1 MEIKYLSIKNFK
13 SIRHMEISD
22 IQNALILVGKNN
34 TGKSSILH
42 ALRAVE
48 GSYEISEDDF
58 NETMQNIE
66 IRFTLS
72 LTEEDLHI
80 FHKNG
85 IVSQYKKYDLW
96 KNDFES
102 KLPSYQN
109 EEITFTF
116 IANKEGKQRFYDGKK
131 KHNKY
136 IREIFPTIYFIGTNR
151 NLKQIQDDLFM
162 L

>member
-48 GSYEISEDDF
+48 GSYEISLDDF

-66 IRFTLS
+66 IGFILS
-72 LTEEDLHI
+72 ITEEDLHI

-85 IVSQYKKYDLW
+85 IVSQYKNTIFGKR
-96 KNDFES
+96 DFES
-102 KLPSYQN
+102 KLPSYKMKRSPLHSLPIKKAN
-109 EEITFTF
+109 SGFTMEKRNIISIFGKFSQLF
-116 IANKEGKQRFYDGKK
+116 ISLERTV
-131 KHNKY
+131 
-136 IREIFPTIYFIGTNR
+136 I
-151 NLKQIQDDLFM
+151 
-162 L
+162 

>member
-48 GSYEISEDDF
+48 GSYEISLDDF

-66 IRFTLS
+66 IGFILS
-72 LTEEDLHI
+72 ITEEDLHI
-80 FHKNG
+80 FHLNG
-85 IVSQYKKYDLW
+85 IASKHKK
-96 KNDFES
+96 
-102 KLPSYQN
+102 
-109 EEITFTF
+109 
-116 IANKEGKQRFYDGKK
+116 
-131 KHNKY
+131 
-136 IREIFPTIYFIGTNR
+136 
-151 NLKQIQDDLFM
+151 
-162 L
+162 

>member
-48 GSYEISEDDF
+48 GSYEISLDDF

-66 IRFTLS
+66 IGFLLS
-72 LTEEDLHI
+72 ITEEDLHI

-85 IVSQYKKYDLW
+85 IVSQYKKYDSLPI
-96 KNDFES
+96 KNANS
-102 KLPSYQN
+102 G
-109 EEITFTF
+109 FTIEKRNIISIFGKFSQLF
-116 IANKEGKQRFYDGKK
+116 ISLERTV
-131 KHNKY
+131 
-136 IREIFPTIYFIGTNR
+136 I
-151 NLKQIQDDLFM
+151 
-162 L
+162 

>member
-109 EEITFTF
+109 EEIP
-116 IANKEGKQRFYDGKK
+116 ISCAL
-131 KHNKY
+131 
-136 IREIFPTIYFIGTNR
+136 ICSTNPSCSER
-151 NLKQIQDDLFM
+151 ISSITCACSNSSG
-162 L
+162 

>member
-48 GSYEISEDDF
+48 GSYEISLDDF

-66 IRFTLS
+66 IGFILS
-72 LTEEDLHI
+72 ITEEDLHI

-96 KNDFES
+96 KKDFES
-102 KLPSYQN
+102 KLPSRSPLHSLPIKKAN
-109 EEITFTF
+109 SGFTMEKRNIISIFGKFSQLF
-116 IANKEGKQRFYDGKK
+116 ISLERTV
-131 KHNKY
+131 
-136 IREIFPTIYFIGTNR
+136 I
-151 NLKQIQDDLFM
+151 
-162 L
+162 

>member
-48 GSYEISEDDF
+48 GSYEISLDDF

-66 IRFTLS
+66 IGFILS
-72 LTEEDLHI
+72 ITEEDLHI

-85 IVSQYKKYDLW
+85 MVSQYKNMIFGKRILRVNFHLT
-96 KNDFES
+96 KMKRSPLRLLLIKKANS
-102 KLPSYQN
+102 G
-109 EEITFTF
+109 FTMVRRNIISISGRFSQPF
-116 IANKEGKQRFYDGKK
+116 ISLERTV
-131 KHNKY
+131 
-136 IREIFPTIYFIGTNR
+136 I
-151 NLKQIQDDLFM
+151 
-162 L
+162 

>member
-34 TGKSSILH
+34 TENHPSFMSCVQSKDLMKSHWMILT
-42 ALRAVE
+42 
-48 GSYEISEDDF
+48 
-58 NETMQNIE
+58 ETMQNIE
-66 IRFTLS
+66 IGFILS
-72 LTEEDLHI
+72 ITEEDLHI

-96 KNDFES
+96 KKDFES
-102 KLPSYQN
+102 KLPSYKN

-116 IANKEGKQRFYDGKK
+116 ICQ
-131 KHNKY
+131 
-136 IREIFPTIYFIGTNR
+136 
-151 NLKQIQDDLFM
+151 
-162 L
+162 

>member
-48 GSYEISEDDF
+48 GSYEISLDDF

-66 IRFTLS
+66 IGFILS
-72 LTEEDLHI
+72 ITEEDLHI

-96 KNDFES
+96 KKDFES
-102 KLPSYQN
+102 KLTLPIKKANSG
-109 EEITFTF
+109 FTMEKRNIISIFGKFSQLF
-116 IANKEGKQRFYDGKK
+116 ISLERTV
-131 KHNKY
+131 
-136 IREIFPTIYFIGTNR
+136 I
-151 NLKQIQDDLFM
+151 
-162 L
+162 

>member
-48 GSYEISEDDF
+48 GSYEISLDDF

-66 IRFTLS
+66 IGFILS
-72 LTEEDLHI
+72 ITEEDLHI

-96 KNDFES
+96 KKDFES
-102 KLPSYQN
+102 KLPSYKIKKAN
-109 EEITFTF
+109 SGFTMVRRNIISISGRFSQLF
-116 IANKEGKQRFYDGKK
+116 ISLERTV
-131 KHNKY
+131 
-136 IREIFPTIYFIGTNR
+136 I
-151 NLKQIQDDLFM
+151 
-162 L
+162 

>member
-48 GSYEISEDDF
+48 GSYEISLDDF

-66 IRFTLS
+66 IGFILS
-72 LTEEDLHI
+72 ITEEETQCGIL
-80 FHKNG
+80 KNYFPPA
-85 IVSQYKKYDLW
+85 S
-96 KNDFES
+96 
-102 KLPSYQN
+102 SYQYVPGN
-109 EEITFTF
+109 LPCTFP
-116 IANKEGKQRFYDGKK
+116 GCLC
-131 KHNKY
+131 HS
-136 IREIFPTIYFIGTNR
+136 
-151 NLKQIQDDLFM
+151 
-162 L
+162 

>member
-72 LTEEDLHI
+72 LTEDDLHI

-85 IVSQYKKYDLW
+85 IVSQYKKYNLW
-96 KNDFES
+96 KNDFD
-102 KLPSYQN
+102 
-109 EEITFTF
+109 
-116 IANKEGKQRFYDGKK
+116 R
-131 KHNKY
+131 
-136 IREIFPTIYFIGTNR
+136 
-151 NLKQIQDDLFM
+151 
-162 L
+162 

>member
-1 MEIKYLSIKNFK
+1 
-13 SIRHMEISD
+13 
-22 IQNALILVGKNN
+22 
-34 TGKSSILH
+34 
-42 ALRAVE
+42 
-48 GSYEISEDDF
+48 
-58 NETMQNIE
+58 MQNIE

-131 KHNKY
+131 KHN
-136 IREIFPTIYFIGTNR
+136 EIYQRDFPN
-151 NLKQIQDDLFM
+151 DLFYWNKS
-162 L
+162 

>member
-13 SIRHMEISD
+13 SIRHMEILD

-48 GSYEISEDDF
+48 GSYEISLDDF

-66 IRFTLS
+66 IGFILS
-72 LTEEDLHI
+72 ITEEDLHI

-96 KNDFES
+96 K
-102 KLPSYQN
+102 
-109 EEITFTF
+109 
-116 IANKEGKQRFYDGKK
+116 KEFC
-131 KHNKY
+131 
-136 IREIFPTIYFIGTNR
+136 E
-151 NLKQIQDDLFM
+151 
-162 L
+162 

>member
-48 GSYEISEDDF
+48 GSYEISLDDF

-66 IRFTLS
+66 IGFILS
-72 LTEEDLHI
+72 VTEEDLHI
-80 FHKNG
+80 FHKNQVEL
-85 IVSQYKKYDLW
+85 IKK
-96 KNDFES
+96 
-102 KLPSYQN
+102 
-109 EEITFTF
+109 
-116 IANKEGKQRFYDGKK
+116 GKQIYLYFYLKLFQQVD
-131 KHNKY
+131 HNLNSP
-136 IREIFPTIYFIGTNR
+136 FLNH
-151 NLKQIQDDLFM
+151 
-162 L
+162 

>member
-1 MEIKYLSIKNFK
+1 M
-13 SIRHMEISD
+13 
-22 IQNALILVGKNN
+22 
-34 TGKSSILH
+34 
-42 ALRAVE
+42 RAVE
-48 GSYEISEDDF
+48 GSYEISLDDF

-66 IRFTLS
+66 IGFILS
-72 LTEEDLHI
+72 ITEEDLHI

-85 IVSQYKKYDLW
+85 MVSQYKKYDLW
-96 KNDFES
+96 KKDFES

-136 IREIFPTIYFIGTNR
+136 IREIFPIIYFIGTNR

-162 L
+162 LQEDSLLKIMRTNCCMFDPVKPLSLIHI

>member
-48 GSYEISEDDF
+48 GSYEISLDDF

-66 IRFTLS
+66 IGFILS
-72 LTEEDLHI
+72 ITEEDLHI

-85 IVSQYKKYDLW
+85 MVSQYKKYDLW
-96 KNDFES
+96 KKDFEES
-102 KLPSYQN
+102 SFHLTKMKRSPLRSLLIKKAN
-109 EEITFTF
+109 SGFTMVRRSIISIFERFSQSF
-116 IANKEGKQRFYDGKK
+116 ISLERTV
-131 KHNKY
+131 
-136 IREIFPTIYFIGTNR
+136 I
-151 NLKQIQDDLFM
+151 
-162 L
+162 

>member
-48 GSYEISEDDF
+48 GSYEISLDDF

-66 IRFTLS
+66 IGFILS
-72 LTEEDLHI
+72 ITEEDLHI

-85 IVSQYKKYDLW
+85 MVSQYKNMIFGKRILRANFHLT
-96 KNDFES
+96 KMKRSPLRSLLIKKANS
-102 KLPSYQN
+102 G
-109 EEITFTF
+109 FTMVRRNIISISERFSQSF
-116 IANKEGKQRFYDGKK
+116 ISLERTV
-131 KHNKY
+131 
-136 IREIFPTIYFIGTNR
+136 I
-151 NLKQIQDDLFM
+151 
-162 L
+162 

>member
-48 GSYEISEDDF
+48 GSYEISLDDF

-66 IRFTLS
+66 IGFILS
-72 LTEEDLHI
+72 ITEEDLHI

-96 KNDFES
+96 KKDFES
-102 KLPSYQN
+102 KLPSYKN
-109 EEITFTF
+109 EEITFTSLPIKKANSGFTMEKGNIISIFGKFSQLF
-116 IANKEGKQRFYDGKK
+116 ISLERTV
-131 KHNKY
+131 
-136 IREIFPTIYFIGTNR
+136 I
-151 NLKQIQDDLFM
+151 
-162 L
+162 

>member
-48 GSYEISEDDF
+48 GSYEISLDDF

-66 IRFTLS
+66 IGFILS
-72 LTEEDLHI
+72 VTEEDLHI
-80 FHKNG
+80 FHKNAIFG
-85 IVSQYKKYDLW
+85 KRILRVNFHLTKMKRSPLRLLLIKKANSGFTMVRRNIISISGRFSQL
-96 KNDFES
+96 
-102 KLPSYQN
+102 
-109 EEITFTF
+109 F
-116 IANKEGKQRFYDGKK
+116 ISLERTV
-131 KHNKY
+131 
-136 IREIFPTIYFIGTNR
+136 I
-151 NLKQIQDDLFM
+151 
-162 L
+162 

>member
-48 GSYEISEDDF
+48 GSYEISLDDF

-66 IRFTLS
+66 IGFILS
-72 LTEEDLHI
+72 VTEEDLHI

-85 IVSQYKKYDLW
+85 
-96 KNDFES
+96 
-102 KLPSYQN
+102 
-109 EEITFTF
+109 
-116 IANKEGKQRFYDGKK
+116 
-131 KHNKY
+131 
-136 IREIFPTIYFIGTNR
+136 
-151 NLKQIQDDLFM
+151 
-162 L
+162 

>member
-96 KNDFES
+96 KNDFEMKRLHLRLS
-102 KLPSYQN
+102 LIKKVN
-109 EEITFTF
+109 NAFTMEKRNIINISERF
-116 IANKEGKQRFYDGKK
+116 SQRF
-131 KHNKY
+131 
-136 IREIFPTIYFIGTNR
+136 ILLE
-151 NLKQIQDDLFM
+151 QIVI
-162 L
+162 

>member
-48 GSYEISEDDF
+48 GSYEISLDDF

-66 IRFTLS
+66 IGFILP
-72 LTEEDLHI
+72 LQKKI
-80 FHKNG
+80 F
-85 IVSQYKKYDLW
+85 I
-96 KNDFES
+96 F
-102 KLPSYQN
+102 
-109 EEITFTF
+109 F
-116 IANKEGKQRFYDGKK
+116 IK
-131 KHNKY
+131 
-136 IREIFPTIYFIGTNR
+136 
-151 NLKQIQDDLFM
+151 M
-162 L
+162 V

>member
-48 GSYEISEDDF
+48 GSYEISLDDF

-66 IRFTLS
+66 IGFILS
-72 LTEEDLHI
+72 ITEEDLHI

-85 IVSQYKKYDLW
+85 IVRKRNIISIFGKFSQL
-96 KNDFES
+96 
-102 KLPSYQN
+102 
-109 EEITFTF
+109 F
-116 IANKEGKQRFYDGKK
+116 ISLERTV
-131 KHNKY
+131 
-136 IREIFPTIYFIGTNR
+136 I
-151 NLKQIQDDLFM
+151 
-162 L
+162 

>member
-48 GSYEISEDDF
+48 GSYEISLDDF

-66 IRFTLS
+66 IGFILS
-72 LTEEDLHI
+72 ITEEDLHI

-85 IVSQYKKYDLW
+85 IFSHLTKMKRSPLHSLPIKKANSGFTMEKGNIISIFGKFSQL
-96 KNDFES
+96 
-102 KLPSYQN
+102 
-109 EEITFTF
+109 F
-116 IANKEGKQRFYDGKK
+116 ISLERTV
-131 KHNKY
+131 
-136 IREIFPTIYFIGTNR
+136 I
-151 NLKQIQDDLFM
+151 
-162 L
+162 

>member
-85 IVSQYKKYDLW
+85 SIRNTIFGKMILKANFHHIKMKRLHLRLSLIKKV
-96 KNDFES
+96 N
-102 KLPSYQN
+102 N
-109 EEITFTF
+109 AFTMEKRNIINISERF
-116 IANKEGKQRFYDGKK
+116 SQRF
-131 KHNKY
+131 
-136 IREIFPTIYFIGTNR
+136 ILLE
-151 NLKQIQDDLFM
+151 QIVI
-162 L
+162 